1 MFTFFF
7 DDRLIEVIVKKHIRV
22 AAAVIFVEGKFLLS
36 KRKADQHQ
44 GNKWE
49 FPGGKID
56 EQESVEQALVREL
69 KEELD
74 IELVEQQSFINLDF
88 EYPEK
93 VVSLYFQLVTS
104 FNGQERGVEGQ
115 EVAWFDSEQIQLL
128 TFPDA
133 NLPVLEKIKTLA

>member
-1 MFTFFF
+1 M
-7 DDRLIEVIVKKHIRV
+7 KKHIQV
-22 AAAVIFVEGKFLLS
+22 AAAVIYVNGQFLLS
-36 KRKADQHQ
+36 KRKAEQHQ

-56 EQESVEQALVREL
+56 QGESVEQALIREL

-74 IELVEQQSFINLDF
+74 IEVNEQQAFVNLDF

-93 VVSLYFQLVTS
+93 KVSLYFQLVTEFS
-104 FNGQERGVEGQ
+104 GQEKGVEGQ
-115 EVAWFDSEQIQLL
+115 EVAWFDSEQIQQL

>member
-1 MFTFFF
+1 M
-7 DDRLIEVIVKKHIRV
+7 KKHIRV
-22 AAAVIFVEGKFLLS
+22 AAAVIFIDGQFLLS
-36 KRKADQHQ
+36 KRKAEQHQ

-56 EQESVEQALVREL
+56 NGESVEQALAREL

-74 IELVEQQSFINLDF
+74 IDVENQQEFINLDF

-93 VVSLYFQLVTS
+93 KVSLYFQLVT
-104 FNGQERGVEGQ
+104 NYQGQERGVEGQ
-115 EVAWFDSEQIQLL
+115 EVAWFDPKQIQEL

>member
-1 MFTFFF
+1 M
-7 DDRLIEVIVKKHIRV
+7 KKHIQV
-22 AAAVIFVEGKFLLS
+22 AAAVIYVKGQFLLS
-36 KRKADQHQ
+36 KRKAEQHQ

-56 EQESVEQALVREL
+56 QGESVEQALIREL

-74 IELVEQQSFINLDF
+74 IEVNEQQAFVNLDF

-93 VVSLYFQLVTS
+93 KVSLYFQLVTEFS
-104 FNGQERGVEGQ
+104 GQEKGVEGQ
-115 EVAWFDSEQIQLL
+115 EVAWFDPEQIQQL

>member
-1 MFTFFF
+1 MFTFFYG
-7 DDRLIEVIVKKHIRV
+7 DTVIEVFVKKHIRV
-22 AAAVIFVEGKFLLS
+22 AAAIIFVEGKFLLS

-74 IELVEQQSFINLDF
+74 IEVAEQQSFINLDF

-93 VVSLYFQLVTS
+93 VVSLFFQLVTN
-104 FNGQERGVEGQ
+104 FTGQERGVEGQ
-115 EVAWFDSEQIQLL
+115 EVAWFDSEQIQRL

>member
-1 MFTFFF
+1 M
-7 DDRLIEVIVKKHIRV
+7 KKHIRV
-22 AAAVIFVEGKFLLS
+22 AAAVIYVNGQFLLS
-36 KRKADQHQ
+36 KRKAEQHQ

-56 EQESVEQALVREL
+56 QDESVEQALVREL

-74 IELVEQQSFINLDF
+74 IDVAEQQEFVSLDF

-93 VVSLYFQLVTS
+93 KVSLYFQLVTDFS
-104 FNGQERGVEGQ
+104 GQERGVEGQ
-115 EVAWFDSEQIQLL
+115 EVAWFDSEQIQQL

-133 NLPVLEKIKTLA
+133 NIPVLEKIKTLA

>member
-1 MFTFFF
+1 M
-7 DDRLIEVIVKKHIRV
+7 KKHIKV
-22 AAAVIFVEGKFLLS
+22 AAAVIFVDGKFLLS
-36 KRKADQHQ
+36 KRKAEQHQ

-56 EQESVEQALVREL
+56 GNESVEQALVREL
-69 KEELD
+69 QEELD
-74 IELVEQQSFINLDF
+74 IAVVNQQSFMNLDF

-93 VVSLYFQLVTS
+93 KVSLYFQLVTE
-104 FNGQERGVEGQ
+104 FTGQERGVEGQ
-115 EVAWFDSEQIQLL
+115 EVAWFDPQQIQQL

>member
-1 MFTFFF
+1 M
-7 DDRLIEVIVKKHIRV
+7 KKHIQV
-22 AAAVIFVEGKFLLS
+22 AAAVIFVNGQFLLS
-36 KRKADQHQ
+36 KRKAEQHQ

-56 EQESVEQALVREL
+56 NAETVEQALVREL

-74 IELVEQQSFINLDF
+74 IKVEGQQEFMALDF

-93 VVSLYFQLVTS
+93 KVSLYFQLVTE
-104 FNGQERGVEGQ
+104 FTGQERGVEGQ
-115 EVAWFDSEQIQLL
+115 EVAWFTPQAIQQL

>member
-1 MFTFFF
+1 M
-7 DDRLIEVIVKKHIRV
+7 KKQIRV
-22 AAAVIFVEGKFLLS
+22 AAAVIFVDGQFLLS

-56 EQESVEQALVREL
+56 QGESVEQALVREL
-69 KEELD
+69 REELD
-74 IELVEQQSFINLDF
+74 INVTEQTDFINLDF

-93 VVSLYFQLVTS
+93 KVSLHFQLVTAFS
-104 FNGQERGVEGQ
+104 GRERGVEGQ
-115 EVAWFDSEQIQLL
+115 EVAWFNAEQIQTL

-133 NLPVLEKIKTLA
+133 NLPVLEKIKSLA